1 MASPPLTVTVAGRD
15 LTASHDS
22 LVFSNADPGGYEA
35 CQLSPQHVA
44 GIRPGAPVV
53 VRCGLEYAWHGRL
66 NEPGEQIQ
74 GIRDT
79 NTLAALGYGAALKDT
94 PYQEI
99 YVDRDFSR
107 WQPAGTG
114 RRLNTVPLGFN
125 TLDAAVI
132 PDTNTGKPAL
142 KTEASGTWA
151 ATAMPTCEAFYD
163 AGDAIQIGAI
173 YYGWVK
179 DTTVDNTDVNWQWN
193 VLAAS
198 DDVLGAFDTTGN
210 LRAAG
215 PDTGTLVASPGR
227 RFGFVQLVYN
237 AAQATDKSYPVYWTV
252 LAVYGRHGLAKRGA
266 NALNDA
272 QGFYP
277 SDIFRD
283 ALARSGSGIAPG
295 VIEDASGLTIPHL
308 VYPTP
313 TGADAVADQ
322 MAKLMAWH
330 WGVWEPATVLDSQPT
345 AHFRSPP
352 SDATCVIGR
361 ADCLELDPPKVIL
374 DQLYDRAL
382 VSWRDAAGT
391 SGTVTVTLAN
401 PLLSETGVG
410 SRTLVLDAGTSTA
423 AAAQTFGSFALLL
436 AQRTARG
443 GGYCLLGDTVAL
455 PGGGRKPA
463 CLLKAGR
470 DRIRITDLPDSGPLH
485 EQDTRRYDTFHVRR
499 VETSIVNGQAQTRV
513 DFDGGAD
520 LMEVLQAR
528 LAVQIPLG

>member
-1 MASPPLTVTVAGRD
+1 MASPPLTVTVADRD
-15 LTASHDS
+15 LTASHDG
-22 LVFSNADPGGYEA
+22 LTFSNADPGGYEA

-79 NTLAALGYGAALKDT
+79 NTLAALGYGAALKDS

-99 YVDRDFSR
+99 YVDRNMGAWRGPSAQRQLNLLGTYTTSGPTATPDASSG
-107 WQPAGTG
+107 PA
-114 RRLNTVPLGFN
+114 
-125 TLDAAVI
+125 I
-132 PDTNTGKPAL
+132 K
-142 KTEASGTWA
+142 
-151 ATAMPTCEAFYD
+151 
-163 AGDAIQIGAI
+163 
-173 YYGWVK
+173 
-179 DTTVDNTDVNWQWN
+179 
-193 VLAAS
+193 LAAS
-198 DDVLGAFDTTGN
+198 DTWTATSLPEAEAIYDAGAVFIGSLSYAGKKGSTLTLPDANWTFNAVLSTDDLWTTIDASANLAASTWSGTVTAGASNRRFAI
-210 LRAAG
+210 LRQTYAAAAG
-215 PDTGTLVASPGR
+215 VAGQEEP
-227 RFGFVQLVYN
+227 
-237 AAQATDKSYPVYWTV
+237 TYWTV
-252 LAVYGRHGLAKRGA
+252 AAVYGTHGLAQRGSLSA
-266 NALNDA
+266 TDA
-272 QGFYP
+272 PGFYP

-283 ALARSGSGIAPG
+283 ALARSGSGIAAG

-401 PLLSETGVG
+401 PLLQETGVG

-485 EQDTRRYDTFHVRR
+485 ETDTRRYDTFHVRR